1 MSSIHVNWVK
11 SKYFTKEQIM
21 DFMIK
26 MKNIKDFL
34 YLLTILGFEKDVVE
48 TDSAHKF
55 AHINDHND
63 TFYNCIMIG
72 DYYISWSKL
81 RIHHDA
87 VHSYNWDSEDAQI
100 YVCKNGG
107 LVGLSGYQFDSR
119 MIEILKRAIG
129 YDPYSRATWKSFEIC
144 VEEAASRNYK
154 IKQAREEATRNA
166 TPLPPS
172 RRPGGKKFSFDHDY
186 YTIGHESD
194 SIVKSVGMTD
204 IEDAYNESLNVSS
217 WN

>member
-1 MSSIHVNWVK
+1 MRPPAQMGTGGRCVSLPPLHPS
-11 SKYFTKEQIM
+11 
-21 DFMIK
+21 
-26 MKNIKDFL
+26 
-34 YLLTILGFEKDVVE
+34 GR
-48 TDSAHKF
+48 SA
-55 AHINDHND
+55 A
-63 TFYNCIMIG
+63 
-72 DYYISWSKL
+72 
-81 RIHHDA
+81 A
-87 VHSYNWDSEDAQI
+87 VS
-100 YVCKNGG
+100 
-107 LVGLSGYQFDSR
+107 
-119 MIEILKRAIG
+119 
-129 YDPYSRATWKSFEIC
+129 WKSFEIC